1 MRTPLPFPPV
11 PLPLY
16 PFSLPLPSTPSPP
29 CPLAPTRPFF
39 QPTSSASPTHYE
51 PIYHM
56 AKPQRNVQDWS
67 FSGTK
72 PILILGDSNINRIP
86 PHTNRKLQLDSY
98 PGAKVYHLM
107 ELFKRT
113 PPIPTAKIVII
124 SIGINKQGR

>member
-1 MRTPLPFPPV
+1 M
-11 PLPLY
+11 
-16 PFSLPLPSTPSPP
+16 
-29 CPLAPTRPFF
+29 
-39 QPTSSASPTHYE
+39 ASP
-51 PIYHM
+51 
-56 AKPQRNVQDWS
+56 QRKVQDWS

-124 SIGINKQGR
+124 SIGINNKDDDPHRTTGKQLCSMIKHASETFPRASIYTPLINITFIVLNCLF